1 MVDLSKLN
9 NSYNSFLSSVFSGL
23 HFRGEKK
30 KKKTGAKEQEGNL
43 RNCQASKLQL
53 EACSDVEEVL
63 WRKLLRSA
71 MYVIIAKPFFSQ
83 GIEPN
88 VSETSKVKR
97 RQKLF
102 FSSEHFYISE
112 HLIWLV

>member
-1 MVDLSKLN
+1 MG
-9 NSYNSFLSSVFSGL
+9 YTSGE
-23 HFRGEKK
+23 GKK
-30 KKKTGAKEQEGNL
+30 KKNKTRAKVQEGNI
-43 RNCQASKLQL
+43 RNCRASRLQL

-71 MYVIIAKPFFSQ
+71 MYVLIAKPFFSQ

-88 VSETSKVKR
+88 GSETSKVKR

-112 HLIWLV
+112 HYIWLV